1 MWCDAIYTPQN
12 MKGGNILPE
21 EVKQFLD
28 EEMIGGCDGQDLEW
42 WLHSLTVCCCVVC
55 GGDRLARF
63 SSRGGL
69 PRRSNGESAGN

>member
-28 EEMIGGCDGQDLEW
+28 EEMIGRCHGQYLEW
-42 WLHSLTVCCCVVC
+42 WFGVVASLTDGMLLC
-55 GGDRLARF
+55 GVW
-63 SSRGGL
+63 
-69 PRRSNGESAGN
+69 